1 MKKVVKKTSIG
12 GQALFEG
19 ILMKGPHK
27 TSVVIRKKDGDIE
40 SKFMET
46 TSLSDRYSIF
56 KHPFFRGI
64 GALYDALKNGT
75 KAIDYSTSFFEED
88 EEEKEKEEKKS
99 ELRKKI
105 EDLVFS
111 MGSILLVVIF
121 LFCFLALPSLIS
133 NLFRQYI
140 DSNLILNLIEGVIR
154 IIFFFIY
161 IIAISNIK
169 EIKRVF
175 MYHGAEHKTIA
186 TYEFGEE
193 LTVENVRKNSMLH
206 PRCGTSFMF
215 NMVIISSLVLSF
227 FGWPNPFVRVL
238 TRIFML
244 PVLVG
249 ITFEL
254 NRWMGRSDS
263 KFAKI
268 LSKPGLFVQYVG
280 TVKQPSDDM
289 IEVAI
294 AALKMVI
301 PEDNSDDI
309 CREVVN
315 EN

>member
-27 TSVVIRKKDGDIE
+27 TSVVVRKPDGE
-40 SKFMET
+40 LETKFIET
-46 TSLSDRYSIF
+46 TSLADRYPMF
-56 KHPFFRGI
+56 RKPFFRGI

-75 KAIDYSTSFFEED
+75 KAIDYSASFFEED
-88 EEEKEKEEKKS
+88 EKKAKIVENKS
-99 ELRKKI
+99 EIRKKF
-105 EDLVFS
+105 EDVIFS
-111 MGSILLVVIF
+111 VGSILLIVVF

-133 NLFRQYI
+133 NLFISYI
-140 DSNLILNLIEGVIR
+140 GSNLALNLIEGLIR

-161 IIAISNIK
+161 VMAISNIK

-186 TYEFGEE
+186 TYEFGED
-193 LTVENVRKNSMLH
+193 LTVENVRQNSMLH

-215 NMVIISSLVLSF
+215 NMVIISALVLAF
-227 FGWPNPFVRVL
+227 FGWPNPVVRVI
-238 TRIFML
+238 TRIIML

-254 NRWMGRSDS
+254 NRWMGKSDS
-263 KFAKI
+263 KLAKI
-268 LSKPGLFVQYVG
+268 LSKPGLFIQYIG
-280 TVKQPSDDM
+280 TVKEPTDDM

-294 AALKMVI
+294 CALELVI
-301 PEDNSDDI
+301 PDNKTDDI
-309 CREVVN
+309 LA
-315 EN
+315 